1 MSTRSRQADRPL
13 RWLVVLVVA
22 AILFVAA
29 VVEPSP
35 GIARYG
41 PFGLLTRATWLHVF
55 GYAFF
60 SLTLVYALLD
70 APDGPTLSPLVVP
83 VIVTAYGTL
92 LELVQLLIPYRSFA
106 VGDIVADAVGAVV
119 VVAVWAYGRA
129 ALAALGF
136 RRS

>member
-1 MSTRSRQADRPL
+1 MSAGTRQADRPR

-22 AILFVAA
+22 ATLFVAA
-29 VVEPSP
+29 IVEPSP
-35 GIARYG
+35 GISRTG
-41 PFGLLTRATWLHVF
+41 PFGLLAQATWLHVF
-55 GYAFF
+55 GYSLL

-70 APDGPTLSPLVVP
+70 VPDRAALSPAVVP
-83 VIVTAYGTL
+83 VIVIAYGTL

-106 VGDIVADAVGAVV
+106 VGDILADAVGAVV

-129 ALAALGF
+129 GLSALGF